1 MIMYLLMGL
10 TAAIVSYAAT
20 WGARVV
26 GHRLELHLP
35 IRSRDMHSTPVS
47 RLGGLAIFLGVMV
60 ALVVAS
66 QSFFVKDIYRNN
78 FSPWGVLA
86 GAAVIVLVGVADDL
100 LDIRWWV
107 KLIGQ
112 SAAGLTVAIWGVQMT
127 IVPWVPEPIYLQDG
141 TLRIVL
147 TAGLIVTTMNAF
159 NFIDGLDGLAAGVAI
174 IGGTA
179 FFITAYWVH
188 RNAVLLDYSD
198 LATLITAVLVGGCL
212 GFLPHNFFPS
222 KIFMGDS
229 GAMLIGLLMASAGVV
244 STGQITSGLYD
255 RANGISTIIPILLPF
270 AVLFLPLLD
279 LGLAVVRRT
288 ARGRSP
294 WSADRGHLHHK
305 LLDIGYSH
313 RTAVILMYLWT
324 TVLSFGGW
332 SDRPFHV
339 SGWESRFRATAIRDQ
354 DPQKAGELYEEALA
368 GDPESEWAHY
378 DLACWHA
385 LYGDKAEARR
395 LLDRAIELG
404 GDAVRDHAAT
414 DPDLESL
421 R

>member
-10 TAAIVSYAAT
+10 TAAVVSYAAT
-20 WGARVV
+20 WAARVV

-47 RLGGLAIFLGVMV
+47 RLGGVAIFLGIMA
-60 ALVVAS
+60 ALIVAS

-78 FSPWGVLA
+78 FSPWGILA

-112 SAAGLTVAIWGVQMT
+112 SAAALTVAVWGVQMT
-127 IVPWVPEPIYLQDG
+127 IVPWVPEPIYLENE
-141 TLRIVL
+141 TIRVVL

-179 FFITAYWVH
+179 FFFTAYWVH

-198 LATLITAVLVGGCL
+198 LATLITAVLVGSCL
-212 GFLPHNFFPS
+212 GFLPHNWFPS

-255 RANGISTIIPILLPF
+255 RVNGISTVIPILLPF

-313 RTAVILMYLWT
+313 RTAVVLMYLWT
-324 TVLSFGGW
+324 GVLSFGGLAFAIFPW
-332 SDRPFHV
+332 QIVLSVDLF
-339 SGWESRFRATAIRDQ
+339 ATLVMGLVTAW
-354 DPQKAGELYEEALA
+354 PYL
-368 GDPESEWAHY
+368 
-378 DLACWHA
+378 
-385 LYGDKAEARR
+385 ARR
-395 LLDRAIELG
+395 GE
-404 GDAVRDHAAT
+404 
-414 DPDLESL
+414 ESQA
-421 R
+421 

>member
-10 TAAIVSYAAT
+10 TAAIVSYGAT
-20 WGARVV
+20 WAARVV
-26 GHRLELHLP
+26 GQRLELNLP
-35 IRSRDMHSTPVS
+35 IRSRDVHSVPVS
-47 RLGGLAIFLGVMV
+47 RLGGVAIFMGVLV
-60 ALVVAS
+60 ALIVAS

-78 FSPWGVLA
+78 FQPWGVLA
-86 GAAVIVLVGVADDL
+86 GAAIIVLIGVADDL

-112 SAAGLTVAIWGVQMT
+112 SVAGLVVAVWGVQMT
-127 IVPWVPEPIYLQDG
+127 IVPWVPEPIYLENNA
-141 TLRIVL
+141 LRIVL
-147 TAGLIVTTMNAF
+147 TAGLIVVSMNAF

-179 FFITAYWVH
+179 FFFTAYWVH

-198 LATLITAVLVGGCL
+198 LATLLTAVLVGSCL
-212 GFLPHNFFPS
+212 GFLPHNWFPS

-255 RANGISTIIPILLPF
+255 RVNGISTIIPILLPF

-294 WSADRGHLHHK
+294 WTADRGHLHHK

-313 RTAVILMYLWT
+313 RAAVVLLYLWT
-324 TVLSFGGW
+324 AVLSFGGLAFAVFPW
-332 SDRPFHV
+332 QVVLIVDIIATLAMALVTAWPYLTRK
-339 SGWESRFRATAIRDQ
+339 SGQSAT
-354 DPQKAGELYEEALA
+354 
-368 GDPESEWAHY
+368 
-378 DLACWHA
+378 
-385 LYGDKAEARR
+385 
-395 LLDRAIELG
+395 
-404 GDAVRDHAAT
+404 
-414 DPDLESL
+414 
-421 R
+421 

>member
-10 TAAIVSYAAT
+10 TAAVVSYGAT
-20 WGARVV
+20 WAARVV
-26 GHRLELHLP
+26 GNRLELHMP

-47 RLGGLAIFLGVMV
+47 RLGGVAIFLGVLV
-60 ALVVAS
+60 ALIFAS

-86 GAAVIVLVGVADDL
+86 GATLIVLVGVADDL

-112 SAAGLTVAIWGVQMT
+112 SAAALVVAIWGVRMT
-127 IVPWVPEPIYLQDG
+127 IVPWVPEPIFVHSEHLS
-141 TLRIVL
+141 IVL

-159 NFIDGLDGLAAGVAI
+159 NFIDGLDGLAAGAAI

-179 FFITAYWVH
+179 FFFTAYWVH

-198 LATLITAVLVGGCL
+198 LATLLTAVLVGSCI
-212 GFLPHNFFPS
+212 GFLPHNWFPS

-229 GAMLIGLLMASAGVV
+229 GAMLIGLLFAAAGIV

-255 RANGISTIIPILLPF
+255 RANGISTVIPILLPF

-279 LGLAVVRRT
+279 LGLAVIRRT
-288 ARGRSP
+288 AKGRSP

-324 TVLSFGGW
+324 AVVSFGGLAFAVFPW
-332 SDRPFHV
+332 QPVLAVDLFATLVMGLVTAWPYLRRGSDEP
-339 SGWESRFRATAIRDQ
+339 
-354 DPQKAGELYEEALA
+354 
-368 GDPESEWAHY
+368 
-378 DLACWHA
+378 
-385 LYGDKAEARR
+385 
-395 LLDRAIELG
+395 
-404 GDAVRDHAAT
+404 AV
-414 DPDLESL
+414 
-421 R
+421 